1 MNFSQWF
8 HETYEITEEPQIIP
22 LRQMIYSYKSYCI
35 LFYKTKTEHDKN
47 TTYPIFLNKM
57 KQYEPEI
64 YDKYFNQQ
72 NVIYNSIF
80 CNIRRKD
87 GWGKECNRCENTGYD
102 ESGNCLGCNL

>member
-1 MNFSQWF
+1 
-8 HETYEITEEPQIIP
+8 
-22 LRQMIYSYKSYCI
+22 
-35 LFYKTKTEHDKN
+35 
-47 TTYPIFLNKM
+47 M